1 MSDFMDEEKPEQLEK
16 IQKMF
21 DTVQSSVNLHKHAKQ
36 KDDESTQ
43 QKMVFSLESTI
54 KKLKTTIK
62 ELEAA
67 TKELENIVKEL
78 EQIL

>member
-1 MSDFMDEEKPEQLEK
+1 MSDFIDEEKPEQLEK

-21 DTVQSSVNLHKHAKQ
+21 NTVQSSVNLHKHKKQ

-43 QKMVFSLESTI
+43 QKIVSNLENTI
-54 KKLKTTIK
+54 KKLKTT
-62 ELEAA
+62 

-78 EQIL
+78 EQIP